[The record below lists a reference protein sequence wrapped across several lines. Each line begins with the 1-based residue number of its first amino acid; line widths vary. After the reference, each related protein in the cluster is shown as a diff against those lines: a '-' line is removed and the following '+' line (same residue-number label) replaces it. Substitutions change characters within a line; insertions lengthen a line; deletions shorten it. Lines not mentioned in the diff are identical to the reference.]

1 MPNNPKVILIISS
14 GHSGSTLLDLLFG
27 TIPGVVSTGELIW
40 LPWQVWRDGKLCTAT
55 PKQDICT
62 CLETFRQC
70 PVWSKIL
77 QSISNQFGNDISKDP
92 LSFNIS
98 FLRHQKYS
106 DGISYKSR
114 ILRKIMR
121 SAIVYD
127 LTWLSDLIIGSQR
140 EIIQNTCMLYDHI
153 AGTLETPYMVDSS
166 KDILRAYAIWKE
178 RPDDTMVVLLHK
190 DAKSYAASGKHW
202 KAPASI
208 QKRLQKWLDAYRKT
222 YIPVLKKMAGCRI
235 LSVKY
240 DELAMAPEQV
250 RKELATFIGILP
262 DSLPKWGGISPQN
275 MHIVA
280 GNPMR
285 FKETIH
291 IKYDDRWRTELSSKE
306 LDMAV
311 EYEAKMQDLI
321 NTLPDH
327 WDHAVDKN

>member
-1 MPNNPKVILIISS
+1 
-14 GHSGSTLLDLLFG
+14 
-27 TIPGVVSTGELIW
+27 
-40 LPWQVWRDGKLCTAT
+40 
-55 PKQDICT
+55 
-62 CLETFRQC
+62 
-70 PVWSKIL
+70 
-77 QSISNQFGNDISKDP
+77 
-92 LSFNIS
+92 
-98 FLRHQKYS
+98 
-106 DGISYKSR
+106 
-114 ILRKIMR
+114 
-121 SAIVYD
+121 
-127 LTWLSDLIIGSQR
+127 
-140 EIIQNTCMLYDHI
+140 
-153 AGTLETPYMVDSS
+153 
-166 KDILRAYAIWKE
+166 
-178 RPDDTMVVLLHK
+178 
-190 DAKSYAASGKHW
+190 
-202 KAPASI
+202 
-208 QKRLQKWLDAYRKT
+208 
-222 YIPVLKKMAGCRI
+222 MAGCRI